1 MTAKQWWARIL
12 LLLIGGAYVWY
23 TRKRAGGARV
33 SLKSVKSEPKKKKDS
48 IVRMSVDRSSKPQRP
63 TEKEP
68 PQYVNEP
75 PPYIADAAGG
85 ASDGSVDKFV

>member
-1 MTAKQWWARIL
+1 M
-12 LLLIGGAYVWY
+12 LLIGGAYVWY

-33 SLKSVKSEPKKKKDS
+33 SLKSVKSEPTKKKKDS

-63 TEKEP
+63 EKEP
-68 PQYVNEP
+68 PQCVNEP